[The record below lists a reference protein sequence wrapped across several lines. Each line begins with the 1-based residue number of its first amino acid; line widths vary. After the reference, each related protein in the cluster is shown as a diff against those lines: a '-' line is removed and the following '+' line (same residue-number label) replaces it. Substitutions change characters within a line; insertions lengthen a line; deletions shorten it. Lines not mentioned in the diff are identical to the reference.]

1 LPTKIGGL
9 KKANK
14 SFPKYTGGEDMEET
28 SEIRNVNVKKLR
40 GRPFEKGNKSGGRK
54 PIPPEIKEA
63 LTGLV
68 PRAIERLTEIINTSD
83 NDKIVMQAVEVV
95 LNRVYGKPAQSLDI
109 ESNNNH
115 TLEVVLTGQLKEWA
129 K

>member
-1 LPTKIGGL
+1 MAKTDKR
-9 KKANK
+9 NK
-14 SFPKYTGGEDMEET
+14 NGTFAP
-28 SEIRNVNVKKLR
+28 
-40 GRPFEKGNKSGGRK
+40 GNPGGGRK

-63 LTGLV
+63 LTSLV
-68 PRAIERLTEIINTSD
+68 PRAIERLRAIVEHGED
-83 NDKIVMQAVEVV
+83 DKLVMDAVKVV
-95 LNRVYGKPAQSLDI
+95 LDRVYGKPAQALDI

>member
-1 LPTKIGGL
+1 MAEPTIRDK
-9 KKANK
+9 
-14 SFPKYTGGEDMEET
+14 TGKFT
-28 SEIRNVNVKKLR
+28 
-40 GRPFEKGNKSGGRK
+40 KGVSGNPTGRK

-63 LTGLV
+63 LTALV
-68 PRAIERLTEIINTSD
+68 PRAIERLTGIINESED
-83 NDKIVMQAVEVV
+83 DKLVMDAVKVV
-95 LNRVYGKPAQSLDI
+95 LDRVYGKPAQALDI